1 MSASVPLV
9 SLPVLPVLR
18 SDLPGWLSV
27 SIVVVAIAFALLAM
41 ALMFVR
47 VRARPDDARTSGD
60 VGTFPTRYLDPILV
74 ISAIVVI
81 LLALA
86 AIR

>member
-1 MSASVPLV
+1 MSASALLV

-18 SDLPGWLSV
+18 SNLPGWLSV
-27 SIVVVAIAFALLAM
+27 SIVIVAIAFALLAIV
-41 ALMFVR
+41 LMFVR
-47 VRARPDDARTSGD
+47 VRARQDGARSD
-60 VGTFPTRYLDPILV
+60 SGTFPTRYLDPILV